1 MRGRRTTAG
10 MILIVILA
18 MLTACSTRIE
28 QGFVPA
34 QVPGIAEASADNA
47 SPSAGEWGHP
57 KGKVTVWSY
66 YSGAEWIIPLI
77 RSEYP
82 DLEIEVATKSWND
95 YADNYLA
102 ALDQGNAPDVI
113 FVENSMLGKLAGMKL
128 FDDLSAPPYNG
139 EAIADRFNESIM
151 APYRSLAGGNL
162 LMLPLDVGPAVA
174 YYRSDLFAEAGLP
187 SEPEALGSYLA
198 DSGNWVTAARKLK
211 QNGASIA
218 ATEWDS
224 FNIAEYSSG
233 FFDRDLS
240 YSRNTSAFAAVIEL
254 GRSIRRGGLGSGL
267 NPESE
272 EGRAALNDGKIA
284 MFCNGWW
291 YQDVLKSAAPD
302 TAGQWRITRLPLGL
316 YGWAGSSGTAI
327 SVSSRNKPG
336 AWAVVRTLAD
346 QIAGLLNATNP
357 DGDPFYGG
365 QKLQPLYAE
374 LVRNMPT
381 LTPTPLDDKADKI
394 WKQLTGSALDNDADP
409 AEVLANIE
417 QLTIDSLQSELRLL
431 KAADDGT

>member
-1 MRGRRTTAG
+1 MRGRRTAAG
-10 MILIVILA
+10 LILIVMLA
-18 MLTACSTRIE
+18 MTACSARIE
-28 QGFVPA
+28 QGSVPPPI
-34 QVPGIAEASADNA
+34 PGIAEASADNA
-47 SPSAGEWGHP
+47 SPSAEEWGHP

-77 RSEYP
+77 RAKYP
-82 DLEIEVATKSWND
+82 DLEIEVATKSWNG

-102 ALDQGNAPDVI
+102 ALDQDHAPDVLL
-113 FVENSMLGKLAGMKL
+113 VENSMLGKLAGMEL

-139 EAIADRFNESIM
+139 EAIADQFNESIM

-174 YYRSDLFAEAGLP
+174 YYRGDLFAEAGLP
-187 SEPEALGSYLA
+187 SEPEALGSYMA
-198 DSGNWVTAARKLK
+198 DPANWVTAARKLK

-224 FNIAEYSSG
+224 FNMAEYASG
-233 FFDRDLS
+233 FFDRDLN
-240 YSRNTSAFAAVIEL
+240 YSRNTSAFAAVVEL

-267 NPESE
+267 NPEND

-291 YQDVLKSAAPD
+291 YRDVLKSAAPN
-302 TAGQWRITRLPLGL
+302 TAGQWRIMRLPLGL
-316 YGWAGSSGTAI
+316 YGWAGSSGAAV

-336 AWAVVRTLAD
+336 AWAVVRTLAN
-346 QIAGLLNATNP
+346 QTAGSLNATNS
-357 DGDPFYGG
+357 DKGDPFFGG
-365 QKLQPLYAE
+365 QKLQLLYAD

-409 AEVLANIE
+409 AEVLDNIE
-417 QLTIDSLQSELRLL
+417 QLTTDSLQSDLRLL
-431 KAADDGT
+431 KAAVDGT